1 MVALFELYCLRKV
14 DRLCQ
19 QECEDLGE
27 RLGTKW
33 NNGTCRV
40 GGNLQNRLVYTS
52 GISSRQV
59 RSTGIGEH
67 KVVSEMRTSLAL
79 GAFYIELHVVRA
91 SVLQISVMNVKSH
104 CDLRMIPKR

>member
-1 MVALFELYCLRKV
+1 MQYGHFFRHRLEL
-14 DRLCQ
+14 LCTYVN
-19 QECEDLGE
+19 CYSI
-27 RLGTKW
+27 
-33 NNGTCRV
+33 
-40 GGNLQNRLVYTS
+40 VYTS

-59 RSTGIGEH
+59 RSTGIREH